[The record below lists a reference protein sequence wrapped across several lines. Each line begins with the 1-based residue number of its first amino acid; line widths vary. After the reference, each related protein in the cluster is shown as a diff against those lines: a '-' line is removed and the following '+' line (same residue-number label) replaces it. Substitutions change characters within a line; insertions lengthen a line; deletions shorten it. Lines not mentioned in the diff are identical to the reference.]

1 MTLPAEFVSRDRQLA
16 GLADLVAARVI
27 AALNGTATSV
37 PAAPEPPPLALQRAK
52 AAAALS
58 VGVDTFDRHIRPLL
72 KCVYVGDLRLWPV
85 AELERYLDEQARRRC
100 DDSSDNVKRIPRRAN
115 ARGPAPG

>member
-1 MTLPAEFVSRDRQLA
+1 MKDLA
-16 GLADLVAARVI
+16 R
-27 AALNGTATSV
+27 
-37 PAAPEPPPLALQRAK
+37 APVKLALQRRD

-85 AELERYLDEQARRRC
+85 AELERYLDEQARRPC
-100 DDSSDNVKRIPRRAN
+100 DDSRQNVNLPPRRAN
-115 ARGPAPG
+115 VRSLEPER